1 MLRAIEDVAHRP
13 LLDHAAGV
21 HHHDP
26 VAESGNDAEV
36 VGDHDDGGAEIALQV
51 GQQIEDLR
59 LDGDVEGGG
68 RLVGDQQVRLA
79 EQRHGNHH
87 ALAHTAGEIVRVEDE
102 ALPGRGDADAVQ
114 QQIGRAHVCTPVTN
128 AHN

>member
-1 MLRAIEDVAHRP
+1 MANVAPSSVLRPHVDFVKRKTAYELRISHWSSDVCSSDLHRFQQTECVGMLRAIEDVAHRP

-68 RLVGDQQVRLA
+68 R
-79 EQRHGNHH
+79 
-87 ALAHTAGEIVRVEDE
+87 
-102 ALPGRGDADAVQ
+102 
-114 QQIGRAHVCTPVTN
+114 QIGRAHV
-128 AHN
+128 

>member
-1 MLRAIEDVAHRP
+1 MRISDWSSDVCSSDLEDVAHRP

-21 HHHDP
+21 HHHDT

-36 VGDHDDGGAEIALQV
+36 EGDHDDGGAEIALQV

-59 LDGDVEGGG
+59 LDGYVEGGG
-68 RLVGDQQVRLA
+68 RLVGDPQVRLA

-87 ALAHTAGEIVRVEDE
+87 ALAHTAGDLVRVAVE
-102 ALPGRGDADAVQ
+102 ALHGQGGEDAGQ
-114 QQIGRAHVCTPVTN
+114 
-128 AHN
+128 